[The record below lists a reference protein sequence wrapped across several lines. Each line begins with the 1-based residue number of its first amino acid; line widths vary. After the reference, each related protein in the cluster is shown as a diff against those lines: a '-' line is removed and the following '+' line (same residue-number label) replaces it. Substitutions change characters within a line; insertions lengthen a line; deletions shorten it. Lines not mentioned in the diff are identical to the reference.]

1 MPGIRPAVAP
11 CDFSGVSFCPM
22 LLHVYQAEGALNNE
36 LTCVDGQFQTRIQFF
51 YLQVMLQIIKREYFS
66 MSNDFKSII
75 DGQQDDILAYLEQ
88 LVKIESPSTNKDQ
101 VNLLIDTLERDYLEL
116 GLNTRRIHQD
126 EFGSHLVAETPR
138 TDGPTVL
145 LVGHADTVFPLGT
158 LAHMPFRREGDT
170 LYGPGVMDMKG
181 GLTTMLFGVK
191 ALLERQKSLKGN
203 IRIVVNSDEE
213 PGSPTSRPLWPELAQ
228 DADWAFVFEWEPE
241 RGALLA
247 NRKGVGVFHLEFNGI
262 SAHAGAEPE
271 KGASAILAMVDK
283 IQKLQALNN
292 FDIGTTLNV
301 GVVSGGELPYVIA
314 DKARASIDI
323 RVCNNSEQQRMLRSL
338 EEICGQDNLPGTSCT
353 FTGEFHRPPLE
364 PIESTKELI
373 ARVEEVA
380 RSLGQKISWISAGA
394 VSDANNI
401 SAAGVPT
408 IDGMGP
414 YGGRAHSPDEFMSI
428 PSLFYKAT
436 LLAGILKRLVG

>member
-1 MPGIRPAVAP
+1 
-11 CDFSGVSFCPM
+11 
-22 LLHVYQAEGALNNE
+22 
-36 LTCVDGQFQTRIQFF
+36 
-51 YLQVMLQIIKREYFS
+51 
-66 MSNDFKSII
+66 MSTGFKPII
-75 DGQQDDILAYLEQ
+75 DRQKDDILAYLEQ
-88 LVKIESPSTNKDQ
+88 LVKIESPSTDKNQ
-101 VNLLIDTLERDYLEL
+101 VNLVIDTLERDYQEL

-145 LVGHADTVFPLGT
+145 LVGHADTVFPMGT
-158 LAHMPFRREGDT
+158 LSTDMPFHRKGDT

-191 ALLERQKSLKGN
+191 ALLESQKSIRGN
-203 IRIVVNSDEE
+203 IRVVVNSDEE
-213 PGSPTSRPLWPELAQ
+213 PGSPTSRPLWPELAG

-241 RGALLA
+241 QGALLA
-247 NRKGVGVFHLEFNGI
+247 NRKGVGVFHLDFNGI

-283 IQKLQALNN
+283 IQKLNALNN

-314 DKARASIDI
+314 DKAKASIDI
-323 RVCNNSEQQRMLRSL
+323 RVCNNSEQQRIQRSL
-338 EEICGQDNLPGTSCT
+338 EEICSNDNLPGTNCT
-353 FTGEFHRPPLE
+353 LTGEFHRPPLE
-364 PIESTKELI
+364 PIEATKELM
-373 ARVEEVA
+373 AQVEEVGH
-380 RSLGQKISWISAGA
+380 SLGQDISWISAGA

-428 PSLFYKAT
+428 PSLFYKTT
-436 LLAGILKRLVG
+436 LIAGILKRLVG